1 MIFQKKPECRKFMYG
16 LPRFFPQMVELF
28 QNTAVDGSTATI
40 PGLSCHDQDRG
51 IDEDDEDGAA
61 TPDDCGLQP
70 SSPSI
75 TNSRKRASST
85 TDTASSPSKNKKVP
99 VNVIM
104 QGLVTQLEIAAENE
118 VNALERIAQSK
129 RGKATKAKQAR
140 ADDVARCL
148 NLAVEVGADK
158 ASNEYFAATMLFR
171 STYNRFIF
179 SGLDTN

>member
-1 MIFQKKPECRKFMYG
+1 
-16 LPRFFPQMVELF
+16 MVELF

-40 PGLSCHDQDRG
+40 PRLSCHDQDTG

-61 TPDDCGLQP
+61 TLDDCGLQT

-104 QGLVTQLEIAAENE
+104 QGLVTQLEIAAEKE
-118 VNALERIAQSK
+118 VNALEQIAQSK
-129 RGKATKAKQAR
+129 RGEATKAKQAR

-148 NLAVEVGADK
+148 NLAVEAGADK

-179 SGLDTN
+179 SGLDTNEQRMAWLRRAAKNK

>member
-1 MIFQKKPECRKFMYG
+1 
-16 LPRFFPQMVELF
+16 MVELF
-28 QNTAVDGSTATI
+28 QNTVVDGSTATI
-40 PGLSCHDQDRG
+40 PGLSCHNQDTG
-51 IDEDDEDGAA
+51 MDEDDEDGAA
-61 TPDDCGLQP
+61 TLDDCGLQT

-85 TDTASSPSKNKKVP
+85 TDRASSPGKNKKVP

-118 VNALERIAQSK
+118 VNALERIAHSK
-129 RGKATKAKQAR
+129 IGEATKAKQAR
-140 ADDVARCL
+140 TDDVARCL
-148 NLAVEVGADK
+148 SLAIEARADK

-179 SGLDTN
+179 SGLDTNEQRMAWLRRAAKN

>member
-1 MIFQKKPECRKFMYG
+1 MIFQKKPECRNFMYG

-28 QNTAVDGSTATI
+28 QNTAIDGSTATI

-75 TNSRKRASST
+75 TNSRKRASNT

-99 VNVIM
+99 INVIM
-104 QGLVTQLEIAAENE
+104 
-118 VNALERIAQSK
+118 
-129 RGKATKAKQAR
+129 
-140 ADDVARCL
+140 
-148 NLAVEVGADK
+148 
-158 ASNEYFAATMLFR
+158 
-171 STYNRFIF
+171 
-179 SGLDTN
+179 